1 MVHCSGGAQ
10 TKILHFVKELHII
23 KDHLFPIP
31 PLFDMIQKE
40 SKTDWQ
46 EMYKVFNMGHRMELY
61 LPAEYADEIIAIS
74 KSFGV
79 DAQVIGRVEAAD
91 KAKVTIDGEKGKYT
105 YH

>member
-1 MVHCSGGAQ
+1 
-10 TKILHFVKELHII
+10 
-23 KDHLFPIP
+23 
-31 PLFDMIQKE
+31 MIQKE

-46 EMYKVFNMGHRMELY
+46 VMYKVFYMGHRMELY

-74 KSFGV
+74 NSFGV

-91 KAKVTIDGEKGKYT
+91 KAKVTIDGEKGKNT